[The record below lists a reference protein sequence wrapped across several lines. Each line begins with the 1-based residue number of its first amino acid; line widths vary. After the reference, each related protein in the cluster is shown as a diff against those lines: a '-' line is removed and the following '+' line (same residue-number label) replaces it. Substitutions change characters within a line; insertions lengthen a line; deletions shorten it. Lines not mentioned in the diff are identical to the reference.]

1 MNKSDYMH
9 RKGVMRRIAKEPR
22 MEVFGQDMY
31 LTYKDAIGAL
41 EKKIVEHLIGEE
53 GQDLSGALITLETM
67 KGVETLESRETLMEI
82 IGDGIPFNVTRY
94 DQSMGVA
101 VTLRGLMPSKVWG
114 YSGLKEFTFKGT
126 RYHSIYHAKN
136 VRSTGW
142 QYEDS
147 GDYYHS
153 LGGIQSWEDMG
164 NRIRIYMKHGENV
177 VCFESE
183 PNNHPRDLLSRDV
196 VLYRPQLRGV
206 MAYAG
211 TSTVSQSLH
220 RAQPLRFKEAVKRTF
235 AQIGNERV
243 TWKRNDFLV
252 DGIDFKVEG
261 LSLNAYAT
269 VADSL
274 KIRYYKASS
283 LKTTDVCYFLYNSNH
298 KGITVLTP
306 AQPIYAALVKS
317 ATAPLWFDDVQQHMM
332 LINDYIKT
340 NNKPHGIRHA

>member
-1 MNKSDYMH
+1 MDKSDYMH
-9 RKGVMRRIAKEPR
+9 RKGVMRRLAKEPR
-22 MEVFGQDMY
+22 MEVFDQDMY

-41 EKKIVEHLIGEE
+41 EKKIIEHLVGED
-53 GQDLSGALITLETM
+53 GQDQAGALITLETM

-82 IGDGIPFNVTRY
+82 IGDGVPFNVTRY
-94 DQSMGVA
+94 GQSRGVA

-153 LGGIQSWEDMG
+153 IGGIHSWEDMG

-196 VLYRPQLRGV
+196 VIYRPRLRGL

-220 RAQPLRFKEAVKRTF
+220 RAQPLRFQDAVKRTF
-235 AQIGNERV
+235 AQIGLNRL

-252 DGIDFKVEG
+252 AGVDFKVESVTLTALASWMG
-261 LSLNAYAT
+261 SEP
-269 VADSL
+269 
-274 KIRYYKASS
+274 IRYYKASS
-283 LKTTDVCYFLYNSNH
+283 LKTTDVCYFIHNPKH

-306 AQPIYAALVKS
+306 TQPVYAMLVKS
-317 ATAPLWFDDVQQHMM
+317 TSVPLWFDDVQQHTM
-332 LINDYIKT
+332 LINEYVKT
-340 NNKPHGIRHA
+340 NNKPHGISHA